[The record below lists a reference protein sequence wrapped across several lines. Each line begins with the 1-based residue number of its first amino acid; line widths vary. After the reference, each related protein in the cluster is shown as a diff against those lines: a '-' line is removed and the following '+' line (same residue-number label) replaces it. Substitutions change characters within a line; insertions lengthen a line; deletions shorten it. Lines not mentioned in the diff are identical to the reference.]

1 MFWVFVFFSDA
12 YPIGNSSIFWM
23 RIIPCFSIN
32 KNYKDNFKLEFSTI
46 HKISWPPWWLR
57 WWSICPQCGR
67 PEFNPWVGKI
77 PWRRKWQPTPVFLT
91 GKFHGRR
98 SLEGSSPGGRREPDT
113 TERLQCAVMG
123 LDPTERLHCAVMG
136 LHVSEEVSAASL
148 IFVLLWLIF
157 STYGCF

>member
-1 MFWVFVFFSDA
+1 MFGVFVFFSDA

-91 GKFHGRR
+91 GKFHGQR
-98 SLEGSSPGGRREPDT
+98 SLVGYSPWGHRELDM
-113 TERLQCAVMG
+113 TEPLYFTKFHSILRNK
-123 LDPTERLHCAVMG
+123 
-136 LHVSEEVSAASL
+136 SEYSWACMHTHKPE
-148 IFVLLWLIF
+148 WR
-157 STYGCF
+157 